1 MPPSSGSAC
10 NNHAPPRSAWRSL
23 SPLAPCG
30 WRWHGSRCYED
41 NRPGVSAVC
50 RVTSFRVWLYDPRRP
65 TSEPVL
71 RSLARLRF
79 QRNTGTAKA
88 KRLTRLKRPK
98 NSPPIRAQEP
108 GCGARYSLQ
117 RCRKQGAVHAT
128 GCKVQEAGCGAPCS
142 SQRCRKQGAVHGLGV
157 QEAAPLTPPDSPDAS
172 QSPPAMR
179 SLRAVRRW
187 RRHPCSSP
195 PTLARP
201 SSGGQGRRRGL
212 GR

>member
-142 SQRCRKQGAVHGLGV
+142 SQRCRKQGAVHGLRVRCTPQAAKV
-157 QEAAPLTPPDSPDAS
+157 QEAGWGA
-172 QSPPAMR
+172 R
-179 SLRAVRRW
+179 HSLQRCRNQGAVHGLRVQEAGWGCTWQGAGFRGIRAFR
-187 RRHPCSSP
+187 
-195 PTLARP
+195 
-201 SSGGQGRRRGL
+201 
-212 GR
+212 